1 MTEPTGKYK
10 FSKRGNGRTQKR
22 IGIAI
27 DCELE
32 DWLNTKNNKNRYING
47 LIRQDLERF
56 NIRAASKVTGKT
68 EGEILTEMREAWEEK
83 RQRQAEE
90 EVRHKRKPRT
100 EE

>member
-22 IGIAI
+22 IGVAI
-27 DCELE
+27 DCEME
-32 DWLNTKNNKNRYING
+32 DWLNTKTNKNRYING

-56 NIRAASKVTGKT
+56 NIRSASKVTGKT
-68 EGEILTEMREAWEEK
+68 EGEILTEMREALEEK
-83 RQRQAEE
+83 IQRQAEE

>member
-22 IGIAI
+22 IGVAI
-27 DCELE
+27 DCEME
-32 DWLNTKNNKNRYING
+32 DWLNTNTNKTRYING
-47 LIRQDLERF
+47 LIRQDLARF

-83 RQRQAEE
+83 RQRQEEE